1 MELHQVSDEEL
12 KALCDLMATEDQA
25 AQGNEAGQGQRL
37 PHYLKL
43 IK

>member
-1 MELHQVSDEEL
+1 MELHQVTDAEL
-12 KALCDLMATEDQA
+12 KALCELMATEDRPA
-25 AQGNEAGQGQRL
+25 EDNEARQGPRL